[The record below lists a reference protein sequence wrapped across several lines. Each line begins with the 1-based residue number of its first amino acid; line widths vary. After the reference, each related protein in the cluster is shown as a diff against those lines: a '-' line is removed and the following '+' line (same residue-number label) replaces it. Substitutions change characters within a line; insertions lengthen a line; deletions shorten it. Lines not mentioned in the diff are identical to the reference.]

1 MMQGENMRFTGIRQ
15 FPMGKSMM
23 FLGLFFIAGLFLT
36 AFLSELMPMVFPGM
50 ETVANL
56 KLTLALQ
63 NVLAF
68 MLPAFLMA
76 LVVGK
81 PVRFLQLNKKPSA
94 FAVVGVVV
102 LYCVMTPAMNM
113 IVHLNESV
121 KLPESMA
128 ALEQW
133 LKASEEA
140 ALAVTNQVVDVS
152 SIPAMLLSILY
163 IGVLTG
169 LGEEMFFRGALQN
182 VLHKGIA
189 RQHFAVWT
197 AAVIFSLLHFQFY
210 GFVPRVLLGAFF
222 GYAFLW
228 SGSLWVPVIGHAL
241 NNSAVVVSTY
251 LVKNGIVDT
260 DLSAVG
266 AEMNTIPWLAILSLV
281 LTIVLMMF
289 YREVLKHKR
298 YE

>member
-1 MMQGENMRFTGIRQ
+1 
-15 FPMGKSMM
+15 MG
-23 FLGLFFIAGLFLT
+23 
-36 AFLSELMPMVFPGM
+36 
-50 ETVANL
+50 
-56 KLTLALQ
+56 
-63 NVLAF
+63 
-68 MLPAFLMA
+68 
-76 LVVGK
+76 
-81 PVRFLQLNKKPSA
+81 
-94 FAVVGVVV
+94 
-102 LYCVMTPAMNM
+102 
-113 IVHLNESV
+113 
-121 KLPESMA
+121 
-128 ALEQW
+128 
-133 LKASEEA
+133 
-140 ALAVTNQVVDVS
+140 
-152 SIPAMLLSILY
+152 
-163 IGVLTG
+163 
-169 LGEEMFFRGALQN
+169 
-182 VLHKGIA
+182 HKGTA
-189 RQHFAVWT
+189 SRHFAVWT

-251 LVKNGIVDT
+251 LVQNGIIDT